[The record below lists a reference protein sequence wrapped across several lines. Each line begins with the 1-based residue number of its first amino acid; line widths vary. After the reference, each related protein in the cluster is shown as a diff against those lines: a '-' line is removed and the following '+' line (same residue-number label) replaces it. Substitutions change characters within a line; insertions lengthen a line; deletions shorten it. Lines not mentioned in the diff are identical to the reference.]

1 MNAKVIEMNENK
13 PWNID
18 QLFGIRNALVE
29 MNKKTGHGLGYE
41 INKNLSVINNALQ
54 DWEKRLNEFKGQ
66 NYEKDL
72 AGNDLLFVANSVDGN
87 LSEIDGK
94 ICVVCN
100 EKDCPDGFNSIAQ
113 KDVEPHQKTVKRFE
127 PKDVESVQKGLDKFG
142 KETFKIVLDVF
153 PVEDLKTAF
162 KEKTLDGI
170 DLTPLF
176 GSLIF

>member
-1 MNAKVIEMNENK
+1 
-13 PWNID
+13 
-18 QLFGIRNALVE
+18 
-29 MNKKTGHGLGYE
+29 
-41 INKNLSVINNALQ
+41 
-54 DWEKRLNEFKGQ
+54 
-66 NYEKDL
+66 
-72 AGNDLLFVANSVDGN
+72 VDGN

-94 ICVVCN
+94 PCVVCN
-100 EKDCPDGFNSIAQ
+100 EKDCPDGFNAIAQ

-127 PKDVESVQKGLDKFG
+127 PNDVENVQKGLDKFG

-153 PVEDLKTAF
+153 PDEDLKTAF